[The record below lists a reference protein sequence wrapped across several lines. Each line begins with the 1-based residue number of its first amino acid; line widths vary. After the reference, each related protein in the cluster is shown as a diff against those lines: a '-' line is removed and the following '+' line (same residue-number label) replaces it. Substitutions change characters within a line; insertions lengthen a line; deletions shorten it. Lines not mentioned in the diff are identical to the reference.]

1 MSPGSLGSIIRSFK
15 SASTR
20 SANLLAGTPG
30 APLWQRNYYEHILR
44 NEEDLSRG
52 REYIA
57 SNPARWALD
66 EENPER
72 PPARRPGAYP

>member
-1 MSPGSLGSIIRSFK
+1 MTPGSLGAIIRSFK

-30 APLWQRNYYEHILR
+30 ASLWQRNYYEPVTR
-44 NEEDLSRG
+44 SEEERA

-57 SNPARWALD
+57 NNPLRWAFD
-66 EENPER
+66 EENPEG
-72 PPARRPGAYP
+72 PPGRRPGAYP